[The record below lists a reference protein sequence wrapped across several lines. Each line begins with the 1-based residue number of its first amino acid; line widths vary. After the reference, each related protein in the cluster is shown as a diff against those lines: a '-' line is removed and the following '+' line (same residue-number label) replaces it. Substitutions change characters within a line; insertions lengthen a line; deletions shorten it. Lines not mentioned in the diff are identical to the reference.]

1 MLKNNGDR
9 AEVVRFLS
17 DAPSWARLSRNNILI
32 GHKSTESLYLDA
44 VPEIN
49 SSSSK
54 ITITAIVDGTS
65 LNISRQM
72 DIEVA
77 PTEKCYSTALNLPDI
92 IFNRYSLDYKSFKI
106 ANNGIRKSAYSLSV
120 EGPSWVSVEPLNIT
134 LNPAQSF
141 NAVLKIEPM
150 QDTAEGSYDF
160 ELRAESEG
168 GYSEKK
174 FTVTVK
180 KKNAALVWIENFYK
194 YNKYY
199 LYLFITFLIVLF
211 LLREQIKL
219 ALSRNY
225 RIKKKRLRALE
236 KAREARRL
244 KKSRE
249 NGKSGDKD

>member
-1 MLKNNGDR
+1 MKVILLQNVRDLGEKGEVKEEKKEEVVDLIKNVMEKVFTITPVWR
-9 AEVVRFLS
+9 AEKH
-17 DAPSWARLSRNNILI
+17 N
-32 GHKSTESLYLDA
+32 
-44 VPEIN
+44 
-49 SSSSK
+49 
-54 ITITAIVDGTS
+54 TIRH
-65 LNISRQM
+65 LNESRQM

-225 RIKKKRLRALE
+225 RIKKKRLPH
-236 KAREARRL
+236 RL
-244 KKSRE
+244 IKIGRQIYSIF
-249 NGKSGDKD
+249 